1 VNLAIG
7 DIMYATFIAPEV
19 IMTTLDNHPGSVGGT
34 VLCKML
40 TGGILAWVGGL
51 SAMVTLVVIA
61 FERYYAVIYPYSNR
75 KLTTKKLK
83 VSQCLMGWAR
93 LKLVNFKNIGPIF
106 NNACITDCKNT
117 IILLKSYKQFLCR
130 LDELCNHIIAHP
142 DLFINLFVHESRA

>member
-19 IMTTLDNHPGSVGGT
+19 IIVTLDNHPGGVGGT
-34 VLCKML
+34 VLCKLL

-75 KLTTKKLK
+75 KLTKKKLK

-93 LKLVNFKNIGPIF
+93 LKLVNFRNIGSIF

-117 IILLKSYKQFLCR
+117 IILLKSYK
-130 LDELCNHIIAHP
+130 
-142 DLFINLFVHESRA
+142 